1 MFTLLHRLGRRVKR
15 SLRPRPGVIPADA
28 IDDVPWDH
36 PYLTRENLQRFRDYC
51 GQAWEFA
58 RAHHLRRAEPLD
70 VAFCVNIAQ
79 TAYKWATLAQAHGA
93 NATLYPHPL
102 DHNALSQPEWEDFD
116 GEFPDVH
123 DGPTF
128 LGQIPASQ
136 KLRANCVRVPL
147 GGDDLFEAIDQ
158 FAAGDRRPLFKV
170 LGAGPRDLRL
180 EPFLVHDGTYPLFPL
195 AQALARHE
203 AVLVPGSPVTAYLSG
218 RPYLAQSIGGDLQFE
233 AGKADEYGQL
243 VGLAFSGARF
253 ITFTNPHIIG
263 FCRRFGYTN
272 GLYMPYTMDDD
283 RYCPGVG
290 RARAEWV
297 AEHGEGVYVLS
308 SARIDNAVKG
318 NGDDLLE
325 ALVQAA
331 RACPTLRYVFL
342 QWGHSAQAFMDK
354 VRATG
359 VGNQFVF
366 RKPVGKE
373 RLIDYLRSCDAVLD
387 QFVYGYYGAT
397 GLEAA
402 AVGKPILMRIR
413 EDHYG
418 PLYLGDI
425 APVINLPNATALTG
439 ALVRL
444 VAEPDWHRR
453 RGEELRAWLVRN
465 HGAQRMMPILLG
477 VLRLAADRIPLPPD
491 IEALNPL
498 TDPESAVER
507 KYRLNCLRPRPD
519 LVVKAAE
526 LPAAGRDNR

>member
-1 MFTLLHRLGRRVKR
+1 MFTLLQRIGRKVKR
-15 SLRPRPGVIPADA
+15 TLVAPAGAIPADS
-28 IDDVPWDH
+28 IDDRPWDH
-36 PYLTRENLQRFRDYC
+36 PYLTVENLTRLRDYC
-51 GQAWEFA
+51 GQVWDFA
-58 RAHHLRRAEPLD
+58 RARLASRGEPLD
-70 VAFCVNIAQ
+70 LAFCVNIAQ
-79 TAYKWATLAQAHGA
+79 TAYKWATLAQQHGA
-93 NATLYPHPL
+93 KATLYPHPL

-128 LGQIPASQ
+128 LNQLPPTQ
-136 KLRANCVRVPL
+136 KLRADCVRVPL
-147 GGDDLFEAIDQ
+147 GGSDLRDALAA
-158 FAAGDRRPLFKV
+158 FAAGDRQPLYQV
-170 LGAGPRDLRL
+170 HGAGPRDLRL

-195 AQALARHE
+195 AQALARHQ

-263 FCRRFGYTN
+263 FCRRFGYTH

-283 RYCPGVG
+283 RYCPGPG
-290 RARAEWV
+290 QARAGWV

-318 NGDDLLE
+318 NGDLLLE
-325 ALVQAA
+325 ALVKAA
-331 RACPTLRYVFL
+331 RQCPTLRYVFL
-342 QWGHSAQAFMDK
+342 QWGHSAQEFMDK
-354 VRATG
+354 VRASG
-359 VGNQFVF
+359 VGHQFVF

-373 RLIDYLRSCDAVLD
+373 RLIDYLQSCDAVLD

-413 EDHYG
+413 EHHYG
-418 PLYLGDI
+418 PLYRGDI
-425 APVINLPNATALTG
+425 APVVNLPDAAALTG

-444 VAEPDWHRR
+444 VAEPEWHRK

-465 HGAQRMMPILLG
+465 HGAGRMMPILLG
-477 VLRLAADRIPLPPD
+477 MLGIAADRVPLPPD
-491 IEALNPL
+491 LEAMNPL
-498 TDPESAVER
+498 TDTESAGER
-507 KYRLNCLRPRPD
+507 AYRLKCLRPRPD
-519 LVVKAAE
+519 LAAKAA
-526 LPAAGRDNR
+526 